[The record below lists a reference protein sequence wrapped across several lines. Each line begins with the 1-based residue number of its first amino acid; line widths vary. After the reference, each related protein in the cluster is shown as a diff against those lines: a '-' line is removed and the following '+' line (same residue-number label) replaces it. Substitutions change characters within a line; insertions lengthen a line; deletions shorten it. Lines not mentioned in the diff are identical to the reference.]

1 MAVFGTGRNGSGHSL
16 LSITDGQEAPLSILA
31 KGVRLVG
38 TLETSGV
45 VRVEGEVAGD
55 LHARGGQVLVAAG
68 GVVEGDV
75 EAALAVVAGE
85 VRGQIVADQ
94 LVELKAGSVVLGD
107 ITTPRITVEE
117 GGAVTGML
125 RMAQQEPKGNGKAT
139 GGKKPVAG
147 TESRTAE
154 LRDGAPPVT
163 LS

>member
-1 MAVFGTGRNGSGHSL
+1 MAVFGTGRNGSGHSI
-16 LSITDGQEAPLSILA
+16 LSFTDGQEAPLSILA

-55 LHARGGQVLVAAG
+55 LHAQGGQVLIAVG

-85 VRGQIVADQ
+85 VHGNIVAEQ
-94 LVELKAGSVVLGD
+94 LVELKAGGVVRGD

-117 GGAVTGML
+117 GGAVNGML
-125 RMAQQEPKGNGKAT
+125 RMEPRANGNGK
-139 GGKKPVAG
+139 VAVQRDI
-147 TESRTAE
+147 TEKQSATAE
-154 LRDGAPPVT
+154 VRGEKIRLGVA
-163 LS
+163 

>member
-16 LSITDGQEAPLSILA
+16 LSMTDGQEAPLSILA
-31 KGVRLVG
+31 KGVRLIG

-75 EAALAVVAGE
+75 EAALAVIAGE
-85 VRGQIVADQ
+85 VHGQIVAEQ

-125 RMAQQEPKGNGKAT
+125 RMAHQEAKGNGKAN
-139 GGKKPVAG
+139 GAKKPVAKQ
-147 TESRTAE
+147 ESR
-154 LRDGAPPVT
+154 APEPRQEAAPVT
-163 LS
+163 SF

>member
-1 MAVFGTGRNGSGHSL
+1 MAVFGTGRNGSGHAL
-16 LSITDGQEAPLSILA
+16 LSLTDGQEAPLSILA
-31 KGVRLVG
+31 KGVRLIG

-55 LHARGGQVLVAAG
+55 LRARGGQVLVAAG

-85 VRGQIVADQ
+85 VRGHIVADQ

-117 GGAVTGML
+117 GGAVTGTL
-125 RMAQQEPKGNGKAT
+125 RMAQQEPKGNGKAA
-139 GGKKPVAG
+139 GAKKAVAG
-147 TESRTAE
+147 TQSRTPE
-154 LRDGAPPVT
+154 LREGPPT
-163 LS
+163 AAMS